1 MSLAPEL
8 ADWLRALAQAPLMCV
23 AVAANEVHAWVRS
36 FVDCLQRRSAP

>member
-8 ADWLRALAQAPLMCV
+8 AGRLRALAQAPLMCA

-36 FVDCLQRRSAP
+36 FMDCLQRRSVP